1 MKKSEKMMMKDNK
14 THASIYFLIARFI
27 LLLSLPMEG
36 VKAYG
41 DFWNFYRL
49 AELGWPFFDIW
60 VEFPPVFPFLSRGI
74 YLLVS
79 GREHAYIYLTAILF
93 SLVQAGSIYVFQ
105 LIAEEVLGKEESRSR
120 SISYAFI
127 VLGLFYGWSYF
138 DCFAVFL
145 TLVGMLYII
154 NGKHI
159 NAGAA
164 LALGGLVK
172 WFPVL
177 VLPAAWKG
185 MERKKAARMVVFTV
199 IAISAFWLLLY
210 FASPTYTSASFLSQG
225 AKGSWESIWAII
237 DGNLTTGNFNPAADR
252 FDASTATLTAGNPP
266 RIPPWMTLIFF
277 GGIGLILLWKAVLD
291 SKLKLTAFIG
301 LTMTLFFI
309 WSPGY
314 SPQWV
319 LYLIPLILLSFER
332 NRSLLIALVVI
343 LSNLLEWPL
352 MLSRGLFEYLPGLI
366 LLRTVLYLFT
376 AVMFAF
382 VVFSKDSLTEEGVM

>member
-1 MKKSEKMMMKDNK
+1 MKDNK

-154 NGKHI
+154 KGKHI

-237 DGNLTTGNFNPAADR
+237 DGNLKTGNFNPAADR